1 MPDAIASV
9 TKNLAL
15 ADLDELL
22 RALLQEELEAV
33 RMTGVDVTFDA
44 PTRER
49 TSTWRLP
56 AVNLFLYDLREAAAP
71 RDRSWQQRD
80 DGGAAML
87 ARSPMRLSCTFS
99 ITAWTRDVV
108 DEHQLLSQVLSVL
121 LAYPVLPGSMLP
133 PSLQV
138 GSPPV
143 GLSTRV
149 GQAKEEG
156 RADVWSAI
164 GSPYQ
169 VSLEYMVTIL
179 CVAGQTRARGGRV
192 GSTSV
197 SEQPGGPD
205 GSVQGT
211 LYAQGGT
218 VLDPDGDGVAG
229 AWVVLPAVGPW
240 TTTGAGG
247 RFVFPAVP
255 AGEHE
260 LLVRGAD
267 GATAGATL
275 TVPGPAPVLTLAPA
289 A

>member
-1 MPDAIASV
+1 VPDATASV

-22 RALLQEELEAV
+22 RALLQRELETV
-33 RMTGVDVTFDA
+33 PMTGVDITFDA

-71 RDRSWQQRD
+71 RDRSWHQRD
-80 DGGAAML
+80 DGSSAVL
-87 ARSPMRLSCTFS
+87 ERSPLRLACTFS

-133 PSLQV
+133 PSLQI

-156 RADVWSAI
+156 RADFWSAI
-164 GSPYQ
+164 GSPYK

-179 CVAGQTRARGGRV
+179 CIAGQARERGRRV
-192 GSTSV
+192 ASTSV
-197 SEQPGGPD
+197 SELPGGPN
-205 GSVQGT
+205 GAAQGT

-218 VLDPDGDGVAG
+218 VLDPRGNGVSD
-229 AWVVLPAVGPW
+229 AWVVLPKVGPW
-240 TTTGAGG
+240 TTTGADG
-247 RFVFPAVP
+247 RFVFSAVP
-255 AGEHE
+255 RGEHE

-267 GATAGATL
+267 GATVTATL
-275 TVPGPAPVLTLAPA
+275 TVPGSAPVLTLADA

>member
-1 MPDAIASV
+1 VPDATAAV
-9 TKNLAL
+9 AKNLAL

-22 RALLQEELEAV
+22 RALLQRELQTV
-33 RMTGVDVTFDA
+33 PMTGVDITFDA

-80 DGGAAML
+80 DGTAAVL
-87 ARSPMRLSCTFS
+87 ARSPLRLACTFS

-121 LAYPVLPGSMLP
+121 LAYPVLPASMLP

-143 GLSTRV
+143 GLATRV

-156 RADVWSAI
+156 RADFWSAI
-164 GSPYQ
+164 GSPYK

-179 CVAGQTRARGGRV
+179 CLAGQARQRGQRV
-192 GSTSV
+192 ASTSV
-197 SEQPGGPD
+197 SELPGGPN
-205 GSVQGT
+205 GAAQGT
-211 LYAQGGT
+211 LYTQGGT
-218 VLDPDGDGVAG
+218 VLDAGGNGVAD
-229 AWVVLPAVGPW
+229 AWVVLAGVGPW
-240 TTTGAGG
+240 TTTAADG
-247 RFVFPAVP
+247 RFVFSAVP

-260 LLVRGAD
+260 LLVRGTD
-267 GATAGATL
+267 GATTTARL
-275 TVPGPAPVLTLAPA
+275 TVPGPAPVLTLAAPA
-289 A
+289 

>member
-1 MPDAIASV
+1 VPDATAAV

-22 RALLQEELEAV
+22 RALLQRELETV
-33 RMTGVDVTFDA
+33 RMTGVEVTFDA

-49 TSTWRLP
+49 TSSWRLP

-80 DGGAAML
+80 DGASAVL
-87 ARSPMRLSCTFS
+87 ERSPLRLACTFS

-121 LAYPVLPGSMLP
+121 MAYPVLPGSMLP
-133 PSLQV
+133 PGLQV

-156 RADVWSAI
+156 RADFWSAI
-164 GSPYQ
+164 GSPYK

-179 CVAGQTRARGGRV
+179 CIAGQARARGGRV
-192 GSTSV
+192 SSASV
-197 SEQPGGPD
+197 SELPGRTD
-205 GSVQGT
+205 GSAGAT
-211 LYAQGGT
+211 LHAQGG
-218 VLDPDGDGVAG
+218 VVRDAGGNGVAN

-240 TTTGAGG
+240 TTTAADG
-247 RFVFPAVP
+247 RFVFSSVP

-260 LLVRGAD
+260 VLARGPD
-267 GATAGATL
+267 GATASATMTIPGA
-275 TVPGPAPVLTLAPA
+275 APVLTLGAAP
-289 A
+289 

>member
-1 MPDAIASV
+1 MPDATASV

-22 RALLQEELEAV
+22 RGLLQRELEAV
-33 RMTGVDVTFDA
+33 PMTGVDITFDA

-71 RDRSWQQRD
+71 RDRSWHQRD
-80 DGGAAML
+80 DGTAAVL
-87 ARSPMRLSCTFS
+87 ERSPLRLSCTFS

-143 GLSTRV
+143 GLATRV

-156 RADVWSAI
+156 RADFWSAI
-164 GSPYQ
+164 GSPYK

-179 CVAGQTRARGGRV
+179 CVAGQARERGRRV
-192 GSTSV
+192 AGTSV
-197 SEQPGGPD
+197 SELAGGPD
-205 GSVQGT
+205 GAAHGT

-218 VLDPDGDGVAG
+218 VLDAVGNGVAG
-229 AWVVLPAVGPW
+229 AWVVLPSVGPW
-240 TTTGAGG
+240 TTTGADG
-247 RFVFPAVP
+247 RFVFSAGP
-255 AGEHE
+255 AGEHA
-260 LLVRGAD
+260 LLVRGTD
-267 GATAGATL
+267 GATASGTL
-275 TVPGPAPVLTLAPA
+275 TVPGPAPVLTLATAP
-289 A
+289 